1 MSTFEENT
9 QPHYVPFAQ
18 PGAISSYPSP
28 SSSSATGTLQRMW
41 QTRPVRLP
49 AKQGGNAK
57 VAGVCEGIGVRYQ
70 IDPVLIRLFF
80 VVSGVFGAGIAAYLL
95 AWLIMPRYSVPVSP
109 LEAIWKPGHPQDRTH
124 GWWLL
129 IAFVMFSGMLSS
141 AANTF
146 GSASFLTYVLVAA
159 MWWGL
164 HKKQPIPPRG
174 LLATDSATQEDTM
187 NNPADSYPQPQPD
200 LGSITP
206 VEGYYA
212 PFAQYSADAPSWDP
226 LTQQH
231 NSWDLHMQQP
241 APAKKRRRLWP
252 WILSGGVGTG
262 LVAVA
267 AIGFIMFAID
277 PAQFEDEDSGIGNVS
292 LAPSNA
298 SLQDNYSS
306 GVGQMDL
313 DLSNLAP
320 LEEERDIQINS
331 GVGEVKVILP
341 ENVPIS
347 LNCNAGVG
355 TTHCDIGDLAAHNEG
370 LSGEMLNISVSSG
383 IGDVAVEFAE
393 N

>member
-1 MSTFEENT
+1 
-9 QPHYVPFAQ
+9 
-18 PGAISSYPSP
+18 
-28 SSSSATGTLQRMW
+28 MW

-174 LLATDSATQEDTM
+174 LLATDSAIQEETM

-241 APAKKRRRLWP
+241 AAAKKRRRLWP